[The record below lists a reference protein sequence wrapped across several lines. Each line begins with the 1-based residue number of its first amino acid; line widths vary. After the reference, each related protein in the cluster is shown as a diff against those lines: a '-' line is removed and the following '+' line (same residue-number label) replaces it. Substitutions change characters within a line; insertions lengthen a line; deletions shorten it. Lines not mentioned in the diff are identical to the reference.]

1 MLLPLELYAKDDDD
15 DEVLP
20 AIKLPGHHSAM
31 NSRDLSVGPPA
42 LGPAP
47 AALGVDD
54 VEDDDEAAA
63 AAKAAVT
70 AAGTV
75 A

>member
-1 MLLPLELYAKDDDD
+1 
-15 DEVLP
+15 
-20 AIKLPGHHSAM
+20 M